1 MTEVKSK
8 LTNENSTL
16 TFNLNDMYHIDYPG
30 IGTNGESILRV
41 VAIPGTKEII
51 TMFRVHSRRDEVTES
66 DEEVDYNTR
75 VDMLLNKITS
85 LYNLSKTNDFEFS
98 DAFSDSEKQL
108 IIDLFDIKI
117 KKLTK

>member
-1 MTEVKSK
+1 MNKKEKKEKKAIIS
-8 LTNENSTL
+8 EA
-16 TFNLNDMYHIDYPG
+16 IDLG
-30 IGTNGESILRV
+30 NGRY
-41 VAIPGTKEII
+41 K
-51 TMFRVHSRRDEVTES
+51 

-108 IIDLFDIKI
+108 ILNLFDIKT